1 MKTYTIVFTP
11 EADDQLTEIYQ
22 YIASAASPDIAER
35 YVSAIIDYC
44 ESLQTFPIRG
54 IRRDD
59 IRPDLRITNYKGRT
73 IIAFTVDSDSVII
86 IGVFVGG
93 RNYESFLQIDLGE

>member
-1 MKTYTIVFTP
+1 MYAVVFTP
-11 EADDQLTEIYQ
+11 EAEDQLTEIYQ
-22 YIASAASPDIAER
+22 YIATAASPDIAER

-73 IIAFTVDSDSVII
+73 IIAFTVDSDSAII

-93 RNYESFLQIDLGE
+93 RNYEFFFAD

>member
-59 IRPDLRITNYKGRT
+59 IRSDLRITNYKGRT

>member
-1 MKTYTIVFTP
+1 VKTYTIVFTP

-44 ESLQTFPIRG
+44 ESLQIFPERG

-59 IRPDLRITNYKGRT
+59 IRPDLRITNYKGRAV
-73 IIAFTVDSDSVII
+73 IAFTVDTNSVII
-86 IGVFVGG
+86 IGVFFGG
-93 RNYESFLQIDLGE
+93 QNYEAFLQIDLSE